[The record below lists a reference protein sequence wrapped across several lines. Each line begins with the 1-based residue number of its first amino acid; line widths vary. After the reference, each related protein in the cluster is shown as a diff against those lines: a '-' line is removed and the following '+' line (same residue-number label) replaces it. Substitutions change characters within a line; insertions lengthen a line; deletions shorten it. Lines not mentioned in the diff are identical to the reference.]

1 MAADEDLPSTS
12 AAAALRWQR
21 LSALFDEALDLEPGP
36 RTPWLAAL
44 QQREPELGAALLRLL
59 QAEATDATHDPLAQ
73 LPVLGER
80 RAPDAQHGL
89 AAGQRVGPWSL
100 LSLLGSGGMS
110 VVWLA
115 ERADGAYERQV
126 ALKLPQRLPWRDDL
140 AARLARERD
149 ILARLTHPHIAQ
161 LYDAGVTEQALP
173 WLAMECV
180 HGLPLTDWCDQQG
193 QTLRQRV
200 QLFGQVLDAVSHAH
214 GALVL
219 HRDLKPSNILV
230 TPEGTVKLLDFG
242 IAKLLDEQAR
252 TTEDTQLTQLG
263 GRAMTPDYASPEQI
277 RGDPLTTASDVYSL
291 GVVLYELLCG
301 QRPYQLRHRSAAQL
315 ETAVLDLEPSRPSS
329 RTGSA
334 AIASARGQSPKRLSS
349 ALRGELDAIVLM
361 ALRKSP
367 AQRYPSAAALRSDLQ
382 RWLDGEPVSA
392 RPDSLWYRS
401 SRFVVR
407 HRVGVG
413 LSAVVASVLVGST
426 LVSVHQSQVAQRET
440 GRAKATRDFLLGIY
454 KPVSWLDANPAWG
467 GQVTARELLDLS
479 AERLRQHP
487 IPDAEVNLD
496 VHKLLA
502 RLYADVGDIA
512 ARTRIAT
519 NLVQDTRRV
528 FGARSLAHAE
538 ALMLEAD
545 ARFAQN
551 QDAARASLAQAQ
563 QVLTQLATVPASVEG
578 FYLLLEASLSEAQ
591 SPADAAAHFARAQR
605 ALEQAHADTEL
616 RVRAMVGHARALTL
630 GVPRLPQARA
640 LYEQVVTLIRSDP
653 AMPVLAIT
661 EPQAGLADV
670 NARLGHYQK
679 ALALYREAHE
689 RSEQLLGPSHLDSL
703 QTGYRL
709 GLTLWQV
716 GRPREALDVL
726 EHTRQLAVRSQGV
739 LDGYTLPSIDI
750 ERGNSLSLLGR
761 FADAGQAYAEAMTG
775 LDRLYGDKPTYWR
788 ALWLSRMA
796 AAQATGG
803 DILASRATLRR
814 ARADLEQLGPSSRLE
829 ELIAQAAA
837 IVAVA
842 AVQDE
847 ASLAVAM
854 AALDDWAQREL
865 RQSSTL
871 STAVQQRNKA
881 RLALWRVDA
890 HLLAGQP
897 TAAAAQLSLAQAA
910 LTPDV
915 MAEFG
920 GLEAGRAAV
929 RASELALLTGDRA
942 QACRDAERAGQWLDS
957 PAPGSPDQQQAARVR
972 RACAGGEPTGL
983 PRLGP
988 SLWRTHWVQGDRLLR
1003 SGKSSGQ

>member
-1 MAADEDLPSTS
+1 MAEHEDLSRTPTG
-12 AAAALRWQR
+12 AAARWQR
-21 LSALFDEALDLEPGP
+21 LSALFDEAMDLEPAA
-36 RTPWLAAL
+36 RDRWLQAL
-44 QQREPELGAALLRLL
+44 REAEPELAVALERLL
-59 QAEATDATHDPLAQ
+59 HAEATDATRDPLAQ
-73 LPVLGER
+73 WPVLGER
-80 RAPDAQHGL
+80 RAPDEQHGL

-126 ALKLPQRLPWRDDL
+126 ALKLPQHLPWRDDL
-140 AARLARERD
+140 AMRLARERD

-200 QLFGQVLDAVSHAH
+200 QLFLQVLDAVSHAH

-230 TPEGTVKLLDFG
+230 TAEGTVKLLDFG

-277 RGDPLTTASDVYSL
+277 RGDPLTTASDVYAL

-315 ETAVLDLEPSRPSS
+315 ETAVLEAEPGRPSS
-329 RTGSA
+329 RTSSA
-334 AIASARGQSPKRLSS
+334 AVASARGQSPQRLSH

-407 HRVGVG
+407 HRIGVG

-426 LVSVHQSQVAQRET
+426 LVSVHQSQVAQREA

-454 KPVSWLDANPAWG
+454 KPVSWLDANPARG

-479 AERLRQHP
+479 AEQLRQHP

-528 FGARSLAHAE
+528 FGAKSLAYAE
-538 ALMLEAD
+538 ALLLEAD

-551 QDAARASLAQAQ
+551 QDDARASLAQAR
-563 QVLTQLATVPASVEG
+563 QVLTQLAKVPPSIEG
-578 FYLLLEASLSEAQ
+578 FYLLLAASLSEAQ
-591 SPADAAAHFARAQR
+591 SPADAAAHFARAQQV
-605 ALEQAHADTEL
+605 LEQAHADTEL
-616 RVRAMVGHARALTL
+616 RLRAMVGHARALTL
-630 GVPRLPQARA
+630 GVPRLPEARA

-653 AMPVLAIT
+653 TMPVLALT
-661 EPQAGLADV
+661 EPLAGLADV
-670 NARLGHYQK
+670 NARLGHYQQ
-679 ALALYREAHE
+679 ALALYREAHD
-689 RSEQLLGPSHLDSL
+689 RSEHLLGPAHLDSL

-716 GRPREALDVL
+716 GRPQEALDML
-726 EHTRQLAVRSQGV
+726 DHTRQLAVRSQGV
-739 LDGYTLPSIDI
+739 LDGYTLPSIDV
-750 ERGNSLSLLGR
+750 ERGNSLSMLGR
-761 FADAGQAYAEAMTG
+761 FAQAGQAYDAAMAG
-775 LDRLYGDKPTYWR
+775 LERLYGDKPTYWR

-796 AAQATGG
+796 AAQVAGG
-803 DILASRATLRR
+803 DMAAAQTTLQR
-814 ARADLEQLGPSSRLE
+814 ARDDLGQLGPSSRLE
-829 ELIAQAAA
+829 ELIAQATAM
-837 IVAVA
+837 IAVA
-842 AVQDE
+842 AVRDDR
-847 ASLAVAM
+847 SLVA
-854 AALDDWAQREL
+854 ATTALDDWARRE
-865 RQSSTL
+865 QASASTL
-871 STAVQQRNKA
+871 SAAVQQRNRA
-881 RLALWRVDA
+881 RLALWRTDA
-890 HLLAGQP
+890 LLFAGQSA
-897 TAAAAQLSLAQAA
+897 AAAAQLGLAQAA
-910 LTPDV
+910 LTPEV
-915 MAEFG
+915 LAEFG

-929 RASELALLTGDRA
+929 LGSELALLAGDRA
-942 QACRDAERAGQWLDS
+942 LSCREAERAGQWLDS
-957 PAPGSPDQQQAARVR
+957 AAPGSPDQQQASRIRHV
-972 RACAGGEPTGL
+972 CAGGAATALARP
-983 PRLGP
+983 GP
-988 SLWRTHWVQGDRLLR
+988 SLWQTRWSQTDQLLR
-1003 SGKSSGQ
+1003 SGR